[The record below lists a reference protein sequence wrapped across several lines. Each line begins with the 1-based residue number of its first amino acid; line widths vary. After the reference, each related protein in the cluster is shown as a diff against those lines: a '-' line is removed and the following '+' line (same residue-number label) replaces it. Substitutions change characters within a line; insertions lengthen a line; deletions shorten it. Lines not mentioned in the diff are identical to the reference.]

1 MDFIMSLVAT
11 ATSVTSINADSQSSS
26 IIKDIATFFDSDLM
40 KIFTGIAAIF
50 AFVISIS
57 NFISSIWAKRK
68 RISIMFDGMYISDYK
83 IEVGSGMKVI
93 AKIRYSV
100 SNLSQLPISITRIR
114 LIVRGQYI
122 ESEPRPYIAEEFI
135 DSRAGVSYN
144 HDIIKTTV
152 LPIRLD
158 SLGAHFGYLAFLIPP
173 DMLSGHETAL
183 NFEICTN
190 RGKAIQ
196 KSFSLHEENLLF

>member
-1 MDFIMSLVAT
+1 MSLAST
-11 ATSVTSINADSQSSS
+11 ATRVASININSQSSN
-26 IIKDIATFFDSDLM
+26 IIENIAAFFDSDLM

-57 NFISSIWAKRK
+57 NFIGSIRSKRK
-68 RISIMFDGMYISDYK
+68 RISIMFDGVYISDYK
-83 IEVGSGMKVI
+83 IEVGSGIKVI
-93 AKIRYSV
+93 AKIRYSI

-114 LIVRGQYI
+114 LIVRCQYI
-122 ESEPRPYIAEEFI
+122 ECEPRPYIAEEI
-135 DSRAGVSYN
+135 RDSRNGVQYN

-152 LPIRLD
+152 LPICLD
-158 SLGAHFGYLAFLIPP
+158 SLGAKFGYLAFLVPP
-173 DMLSGHETAL
+173 DMLSGHETVL

-190 RGKAIQ
+190 RGKAVQ